1 MCVCVRAHVFC
12 VLVVE
17 KSHACLA
24 LLVCVFEPFVCV
36 LVFVTRV
43 AYRLMI
49 KVNHISLKSQERLAL
64 IDCARSCMLY
74 ALIVLQVTCY
84 THILAVCIVPEFNL
98 YADTDG

>member
-1 MCVCVRAHVFC
+1 MLNDRVLHDR
-12 VLVVE
+12 VLVF
-17 KSHACLA
+17 
-24 LLVCVFEPFVCV
+24 VFVFVFVCV